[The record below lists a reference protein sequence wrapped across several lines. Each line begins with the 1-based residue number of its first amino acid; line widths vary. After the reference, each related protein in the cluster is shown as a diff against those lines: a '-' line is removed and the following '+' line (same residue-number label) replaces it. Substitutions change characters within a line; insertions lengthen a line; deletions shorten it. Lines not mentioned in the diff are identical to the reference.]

1 MEIFVKELIDSKKSE
16 LETITELVINTIKAN
31 ALYKKGGWKLVE
43 SELGNRYM
51 NPNFALHYG
60 TIRKLLDDLKI
71 EVGLSIKDELPNIAR
86 MVNEKIG
93 IEAVR
98 YEVDRLA
105 HYLKIII

>member
-16 LETITELVINTIKAN
+16 LETITDLVINSVKAK
-31 ALYKKGGWKLVE
+31 ALFNKGGWTLVNK
-43 SELGNRYM
+43 ELGNRYM
-51 NPNFALHYG
+51 NPNFAMHYG
-60 TIRKLLDDLKI
+60 TIRQLLDELKI
-71 EVGLSIKDELPNIAR
+71 KVSLSIKDELPTITR